1 VTVKE
6 YREEMASSAVR
17 RGLMNTYVR
26 GLAEGIQ
33 WANADATNEKKNL
46 YCEPDIVLGVETY
59 IDILDRTIKERSDHS
74 DYDKMPIGL
83 LLLHGLRATFPCT
96 DKK

>member
-1 VTVKE
+1 MRKKTCTV
-6 YREEMASSAVR
+6 SPI
-17 RGLMNTYVR
+17 L
-26 GLAEGIQ
+26 
-33 WANADATNEKKNL
+33 
-46 YCEPDIVLGVETY
+46 LGVETY